1 MKCML
6 GTRTITS
13 GAAMAA
19 LALILAFLPLSFPF
33 PPIPYLRFDPAEIPV
48 FISLLGFGPLPALIT
63 NLVYY
68 FVLLAVGEFT
78 PVGPTMKFLAVA
90 SSLLGFWLGSR
101 MVYARGFKPMLAA
114 GTLLGTVL
122 RVLAMTAANYV
133 ILLILFPEFLGLA
146 TTLLGAFLGMDIS
159 AGQAGFF
166 LVLVFTAV
174 YNILHMGFSLVP
186 TILLLKAI
194 QKTRALGSAWT
205 PWMIQASTG
214 KRQP

>member
-1 MKCML
+1 MML
-6 GTRTITS
+6 STKTITS
-13 GAAMAA
+13 GASMAA
-19 LALILAFLPLSFPF
+19 LALILAFLPLSIPF
-33 PPIPYLRFDPAEIPV
+33 PPIPYLRIDPAEIPV
-48 FISLLGFGPLPALIT
+48 FISLLGFGPWPALIT

-101 MVYARGFKPMLAA
+101 MVYAKGFKPMLAA
-114 GTLLGTVL
+114 GTFLGTVL

-133 ILLILFPEFLGLA
+133 VLLILFPDFLSLA
-146 TTLLGAFLGMDIS
+146 TSLLGAFLGVDIS
-159 AGQAGFF
+159 SGQAGFF

-174 YNILHMGFSLVP
+174 YNVLHMGFSLIP

-194 QKTRALGSAWT
+194 QKTRALGSKWT